1 MFGEKGVNATWS
13 VAPGAHTCGLRS
25 PPASGSSDPSR
36 VCAAPTRVLLSLWTQ
51 PRQVS
56 ASASHL
62 VQWPSP
68 GAEPAAHVTS
78 LLRLYFYLVTYFFLK
93 KLAYN
98 VVFLSGVWQRDSI
111 LYIFVYSFSDS
122 FLSYNKILNIV
133 PYAMQQVYFIY
144 SSCVSVN
151 PKLLIY
157 PSPTFPIDNHK
168 FVFYV
173 CNYVL

>member
-1 MFGEKGVNATWS
+1 MNATWS
-13 VAPGAHTCGLRS
+13 VPPGAHTCGLRS
-25 PPASGSSDPSR
+25 TPASGSSDPSR

-78 LLRLYFYLVTYFFLK
+78 LLRLYFYLLIFFK
-93 KLAYN
+93 N
-98 VVFLSGVWQRDSI
+98 CHI
-111 LYIFVYSFSDS
+111 LDLQCCVPFRCMAKRFHFIYIFVYSFSDS

-133 PYAMQQVYFIY
+133 PYAMKQVYFIY

-157 PSPTFPIDNHK
+157 PSPTFPLDSHK